1 MSLWT
6 KQAIERVD
14 DLLESFMGIRDS
26 QLGKETTSLVY
37 LKISPFSVSLFLS
50 FSLLARVM
58 VDLARDKMTVDDF
71 AIGIDESSLA
81 DFEFPDDF
89 ILDMWTTI
97 DSTHTARV

>member
-26 QLGKETTSLVY
+26 QLGKETYLAY
-37 LKISPFSVSLFLS
+37 LKISLFLS

-58 VDLARDKMTVDDF
+58 VDLARDKMTVNDF

-89 ILDMWTTI
+89 ILDMWTAI

>member
-26 QLGKETTSLVY
+26 QLGKETYLAY
-37 LKISPFSVSLFLS
+37 LKISPFSLSLFLS
-50 FSLLARVM
+50 FSLLARIM
-58 VDLARDKMTVDDF
+58 VDLAHDKMTVNDF

-89 ILDMWTTI
+89 ILDMWTAI